1 MNRQLRV
8 VNNLAALRAQ
18 VRQWRAD
25 GQRIGFVPTMGNLH
39 AGHLALVAQARQR
52 ADRVI
57 VSIFVNP
64 LQFGPGED
72 FASYP
77 RTLEADRQQLAT
89 ARADLLF
96 VPEVT
101 ELYPRGQAAQTR
113 IEVPGLS
120 DILCGASR
128 PGHFIGV
135 ATVVCKLLNMVQPH
149 LVLFGEK
156 DYQQLLVIRRMVEDL
171 AMPVQ
176 IEGMATARE
185 ADGLAMSSRNG
196 YLSPEQRRQAP
207 QLYRILQRVAQA
219 IADGRTDY
227 ADLERQAGIEL
238 SSAGLRPD
246 YVSVRRAGDLG
257 LPEPADRQL
266 RVLAAAYLGQTRLI
280 DNLPVGGTAQK
291 AEPGQ
296 LD

>member
-171 AMPVQ
+171 AMPAQ